1 MRFFTLVI
9 LLVLLGG
16 AGLGTLIKV
25 DPGYVLL
32 AWGDTSLEMSVWVLL
47 LSIFLAFV
55 TLSLSLRFI
64 IALNLPFQ
72 VFGDW
77 QQTSRI
83 KRMQLQ
89 TRQGLLALADGQ
101 NMRAEKKLAELAPT
115 TSQPIVVLPALAK
128 ALGRQGKMAAA
139 KLVLDTLVNDFPSA
153 QQLVYLELAEICLY
167 QGDDTGALQPLQSLH
182 KLNPQHAEA
191 NQLLLDLL
199 QRCQMWPELI
209 NLLLVVGNANQLNEE
224 QLSQQQQLAYGRA
237 FSASR
242 RQDGSAAKSSL
253 DALQLLW
260 KKAPPGIT
268 QHGPSIINYAKA
280 MARIEGDTGTH
291 TQVFIEQTLKLVWLD
306 ELVLDYAHLPLT
318 DLQKSLIQAEAW
330 QVKAQD
336 SAALQ
341 LTLGRLCRRLEL
353 WGKAQDYLQA
363 SLSLRASKEAH
374 AEMAR
379 LQHKM
384 GHVDAAIEH
393 YRLASVF

>member
-1 MRFFTLVI
+1 MRFLTLVI

-16 AGLGTLIKV
+16 AGLGTLINV

-32 AWGDTSLEMSVWVLL
+32 AWGDTSIEMSVWVLL
-47 LSIFLAFV
+47 FIIVLAFV

-72 VFGDW
+72 VLGDW

-83 KRMQLQ
+83 KRTQLQ

-101 NMRAEKKLAELAPT
+101 NVRAEKKLAELAPT
-115 TSQPIVVLPALAK
+115 TGQPIVVLPALAK

-139 KLVLDTLVNDFPSA
+139 KLVTDFPGA
-153 QQLVYLELAEICLY
+153 QQLAYLELAEICLY
-167 QGDDTGALQPLQSLH
+167 QGDDEGALEPLQSLH
-182 KLNPQHAEA
+182 KLNPQHAEV

-199 QRCQMWPELI
+199 QRRQMWPELI
-209 NLLLVVGNANQLNEE
+209 SLLLVVGNANQLNEE
-224 QLSQQQQLAYGRA
+224 QLTQQQQLAYGRA

-253 DALQLLW
+253 DELQALW
-260 KKAPPGIT
+260 KKAPKSIT

-280 MARIEGDTGTH
+280 MARIEGDTGAH

-318 DLQKSLIQAEAW
+318 DLQKSLTQAEAW
-330 QVKAQD
+330 QVNAQD

-341 LTLGRLCRRLEL
+341 LTLGRVCRRLEL

-363 SLSLRASKEAH
+363 SLSLQASKEAH